1 LLNLAL
7 SHSSNWKTNRV
18 WIIDTP
24 LALSPKTEVEAKRYH
39 YLPCNSTPMSPE
51 AFIYYFNSPVELHRQ
66 ARWLHRIPKKL
77 KETPLSSLNPDG
89 LAEG

>member
-1 LLNLAL
+1 
-7 SHSSNWKTNRV
+7 
-18 WIIDTP
+18 
-24 LALSPKTEVEAKRYH
+24 
-39 YLPCNSTPMSPE
+39 MSPE

-66 ARWLHRIPKKL
+66 ARWLRRIPKKL

>member
-1 LLNLAL
+1 
-7 SHSSNWKTNRV
+7 
-18 WIIDTP
+18 
-24 LALSPKTEVEAKRYH
+24 
-39 YLPCNSTPMSPE
+39 MSPE

-66 ARWLHRIPKKL
+66 ARWLHQIPKKL